1 MNQEERHFEAEMAVV
16 GTGIAGV
23 AASIFALNRGIKV
36 SLTGNTGAL
45 AYTTGYLDLLGSFE
59 KQGFSHVT
67 DPWQAVR
74 ELATDDPRHPLAG
87 IGAEQIQTAFTDY
100 VSFIGDCGIA
110 YSLPGRQNLTAL
122 SPVGTVKKTLCVPRT
137 MLAGVNAYAQKSRC
151 LIVDFRGLRGF
162 SGAQI
167 VANMAGDWP
176 GLRHERIAVPD
187 MLQKEIYPEVLARS
201 LEVPRYRETFAE
213 AVKPLVG
220 DAEVIGMPAVFGMH
234 EPDKTMAALERLI
247 GVPLFE
253 IPTMPPSVP
262 GIRMRELVEQYFPHK
277 GVILIPQQKVTSI
290 DFDRDVAVLNTA
302 DNYGPI
308 RISAQTV
315 VLATGRFISGGLE
328 AHMDGITETLLDL
341 PVTQPDSRD
350 LWYQKHYMGK
360 TGHQVH
366 KAGIEVDRWF
376 RPLDR
381 AGRPVDERLFAAG
394 IVLAHQDWIR
404 SRSGAGIAIATAWK
418 AVESA
423 AAVLGK

>member
-1 MNQEERHFEAEMAVV
+1 MS
-16 GTGIAGV
+16 GT
-23 AASIFALNRGIKV
+23 
-36 SLTGNTGAL
+36 
-45 AYTTGYLDLLGSFE
+45 
-59 KQGFSHVT
+59 
-67 DPWQAVR
+67 
-74 ELATDDPRHPLAG
+74 
-87 IGAEQIQTAFTDY
+87 
-100 VSFIGDCGIA
+100 
-110 YSLPGRQNLTAL
+110 
-122 SPVGTVKKTLCVPRT
+122 SPVWHPFH
-137 MLAGVNAYAQKSRC
+137 QH
-151 LIVDFRGLRGF
+151 GLG
-162 SGAQI
+162 
-167 VANMAGDWP
+167 
-176 GLRHERIAVPD
+176 
-187 MLQKEIYPEVLARS
+187 
-201 LEVPRYRETFAE
+201 E
-213 AVKPLVG
+213 AIPLVT
-220 DAEVIGMPAVFGMH
+220 H
-234 EPDKTMAALERLI
+234 AA
-247 GVPLFE
+247 G
-253 IPTMPPSVP
+253 
-262 GIRMRELVEQYFPHK
+262 
-277 GVILIPQQKVTSI
+277 
-290 DFDRDVAVLNTA
+290 AVLHTA